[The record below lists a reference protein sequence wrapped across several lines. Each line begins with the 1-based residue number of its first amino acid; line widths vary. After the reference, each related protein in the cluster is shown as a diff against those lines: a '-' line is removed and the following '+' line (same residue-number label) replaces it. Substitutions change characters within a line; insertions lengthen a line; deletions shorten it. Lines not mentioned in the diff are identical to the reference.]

1 VQAGLLVAKEE
12 EDRVLYVLEVD
23 GAFKQA
29 VIVRNGPATEGA
41 GGAGWYVES
50 WAHCDYSELPRPFTD
65 SLGLQIW
72 TDSSGRPAPTT
83 SVQSWRGPEHCSWQS
98 MTFLYLGKAAYV
110 RDPLPELDEYFDE
123 QYDEHAVLPADAIDT
138 ASSTATSTCGSRR
151 TRSGRLLAL
160 WMTWKPGHAQS
171 NPSAALEHRPFARRL
186 AAGADGRGSVPQ
198 CPRL

>member
-1 VQAGLLVAKEE
+1 VQEGLLVATEE

-50 WAHCDYSELPRPFTD
+50 WAHCDYSEMPRSFTD

-123 QYDEHAVLPADAIDT
+123 QYDEHAVLPPDAIDT
-138 ASSTATSTCGSRR
+138 GFEHGDEHLWLSTDKKRAFVGTVDDVEAWPR
-151 TRSGRLLAL
+151 TTQPLGCA
-160 WMTWKPGHAQS
+160 
-171 NPSAALEHRPFARRL
+171 
-186 AAGADGRGSVPQ
+186 
-198 CPRL
+198 